1 MKSVETV
8 VKTVIKAV
16 VKTVIKTAFE
26 TQAFLL
32 NDTGNQ
38 V

>member
-16 VKTVIKTAFE
+16 VKTVIKTVFE